1 MRNWPYAWSLLQAE
15 DSAVRD
21 KVGVAPLPKGG
32 STGQHSAVLGGWQL
46 AVSRHS
52 ANQEAAID
60 FVRYLTGRDEQKR
73 RAIEGSFAPT
83 IADLYQDPDVLAA
96 NPFFADLG
104 ATLEDAVARPSARTG
119 TQYAQLSTLFWEA
132 AHRTLTGYGSA
143 ADNLGRLEDRLQLL
157 QDRAGW

>member
-1 MRNWPYAWSLLQAE
+1 M
-15 DSAVRD
+15 
-21 KVGVAPLPKGG
+21 
-32 STGQHSAVLGGWQL
+32 LGGWQL

-52 ANQEAAID
+52 ENQAAAIE

-83 IADLYQDPDVLAA
+83 IADLYGDQDVLSA

-104 ATLEDAVARPSARTG
+104 ATLENAVARPSSRTG

-132 AHRTLTGYGSA
+132 AHRTLTGYGTA
-143 ADNLGRLEDRLQLL
+143 ADNLSRLENRLRLL